1 LTTETT
7 VPFCFQQHYDDDE
20 VIDDDDQQV
29 WPFDLLYIYNN
40 LIWKYQYKQLNFQY
54 R

>member
-1 LTTETT
+1 MIAWSYIPLFRISSGRSASLTTETT

-29 WPFDLLYIYNN
+29 
-40 LIWKYQYKQLNFQY
+40 
-54 R
+54 